1 MRLQK
6 LFEYEDLSTEQQNI
20 VSKIAGLKA
29 DNEEDAKLLD
39 KIYRI
44 LNTGVIGDN
53 VAQAFNVPLEGE
65 PLSDKEKTLVMQDLT
80 KIIADADSDYKSIS
94 EMTDQLGK
102 GGVIDIGS
110 LDSPLTSFSNVFTHP
125 TALKVFHD
133 LKNYG
138 TGRKQKGP
146 GEYALACLSN
156 KIRLASGEGDLEID
170 SHHTIE
176 DVGWAL
182 GKGINTALGEKRG
195 IKRYSFTFLPMDECL
210 TRCCL
215 DISGRPWLIW
225 NVFLPSVSIKNIE
238 TEIFREFFQSFTQSA
253 GITLH
258 IENLYGNNTHH
269 IVESCFKS
277 LAISMRD
284 AIKIDK
290 QNSENIPSTK
300 GSLSGSH

>member
-1 MRLQK
+1 MEKKKINNR
-6 LFEYEDLSTEQQNI
+6 
-20 VSKIAGLKA
+20 VSLINRKTNETTIDIKI
-29 DNEEDAKLLD
+29 NLD
-39 KIYRI
+39 
-44 LNTGVIGDN
+44 
-53 VAQAFNVPLEGE
+53 
-65 PLSDKEKTLVMQDLT
+65 
-80 KIIADADSDYKSIS
+80 
-94 EMTDQLGK
+94 GK
-102 GGVIDIGS
+102 GINNISTGLPFFDHMLEQLSKHSLIDI
-110 LDSPLTSFSNVFTHP
+110 
-125 TALKVFHD
+125 D
-133 LKNYG
+133 LKC
-138 TGRKQKGP
+138 K
-146 GEYALACLSN
+146 
-156 KIRLASGEGDLEID
+156 GDLEID

-182 GKGINTALGEKRG
+182 GKGINKALGEKRG
-195 IKRYSFTFLPMDECL
+195 IKRYSFSFLPMDECL

-277 LAISMRD
+277 LAISMRE

-300 GSLSGSH
+300 GSLSGSN